1 MSNENEAVKSIVTSY
16 RLKEDTKD
24 KIKQQLDQLD
34 LTQEQYFNKV
44 VTLMELENVKQNSFL
59 SKDTTIIQ
67 SNLDSIL
74 NAFISIADSSNNL
87 IGNKD
92 AELEASKQKY
102 KDMLFNK
109 ENSITELKIELQQVY
124 DNIRVLQNENDNNK
138 NEVLSTK
145 IEYNKQ
151 LDQMESNLKDKTSL
165 IAEYKVKNDDLL
177 SIVSE
182 YKQYKV
188 DAEEYKK
195 LLAAAQTK
203 NIELNS
209 SFKDKDFTI
218 NNLNKDIEKLKA
230 DNISEIETLK
240 DKASIKLEKS
250 LLESQKKHQQDLE
263 KLNNKHNADIV
274 EYQSKYKALLEQI
287 ESKRTQ
293 NIESIPKVKTK

>member
-1 MSNENEAVKSIVTSY
+1 MNNETEAAKSIVTSY

-24 KIKQQLDQLD
+24 KIKQQLDQLG
-34 LTQEQYFNKV
+34 LTQEQYFNRV
-44 VTLMELENVKQNSFL
+44 VSLMELENVKQSSFL

-92 AELEASKQKY
+92 TELEAAKHKY

-109 ENSITELKIELQQVY
+109 ENNITELKLELQQVY

-195 LLAAAQTK
+195 LLSDAQTK
-203 NIELNS
+203 NIELNNS
-209 SFKDKDFTI
+209 LKDKDLTI
-218 NNLNKDIEKLKA
+218 NNLNKNIEKLKA

-274 EYQSKYKALLEQI
+274 EYQEKYKALLEKM
-287 ESKRTQ
+287 ENDRNK
-293 NIESIPKVKTK
+293 NIETTPKVKTK